1 MKENKM
7 AKKDYYELL
16 GVAKSASA
24 DELKK
29 AYRKMAMKYHPD
41 KNPGDKKAEETFRD
55 VAQAYEVL
63 SDEQKRAAY
72 DRYGHAAFDQNG
84 GHSGGGGG
92 GFHPGAGGF
101 DFNFQG
107 GNFSNIFEEMFGDAM
122 GGRGQSQAQA
132 NTRGSDLRYNM
143 DISLETAFQGAQ
155 ETIKIATH
163 GTCDVCDGKGGTN
176 VKTCGTCHGH
186 GVVRAQQGFFTV
198 ERTCHV
204 CHGVGQKIE
213 NPCKS
218 CHGTGRKRRE
228 KKLSVSIPA
237 GVEDGTRI
245 RLAGEGEAGV
255 RGGPAGDLYV
265 FLTVKP
271 HSLFQRDGAHIHCQ
285 VPISMVTATLGGTVE
300 VPTVEGTRA
309 RITIAEGT
317 QTGHQLRLKNKG
329 MSILRRTGRGD
340 MYVHVMVETPVN
352 LSKKQR
358 EIMDEFQKSTDA
370 KGSKET
376 SPQAAGFFAK
386 VKEIW
391 KDLKD

>member
-1 MKENKM
+1 M
-7 AKKDYYELL
+7 AQQDYYTLL
-16 GVAKSASA
+16 GVSKSATA

-41 KNPGDKKAEETFRD
+41 KNPGDKKAEETFREI
-55 VAQAYEVL
+55 AQAYEVL

-84 GHSGGGGG
+84 GAGGGGG

-101 DFNFQG
+101 DFNFQS
-107 GNFSNIFEEMFGDAM
+107 GNFSNIFDEMFGDMM
-122 GGRGQSQAQA
+122 GGRRQGQPQA

-143 DISLETAFQGAQ
+143 EISLETAFAGAQ
-155 ETIKIATH
+155 ETIKITTH
-163 GTCDVCDGKGGTN
+163 DTCDVCHGKGGEKVT
-176 VKTCGTCHGH
+176 TCKTCHGH

-198 ERTCHV
+198 ERTCHT
-204 CHGVGQKIE
+204 CHGVGQTIE

-245 RLAGEGEAGV
+245 RLAGEGEAGI
-255 RGGPAGDLYV
+255 RGGPPGDLYV

-271 HSLFQRDGAHIHCQ
+271 HTLFQRDSAHIHCQ
-285 VPISMVTATLGGTVE
+285 VPIPMITATLGGTVE
-300 VPTVEGTRA
+300 VPTIDGTRA
-309 RITIAEGT
+309 RVTIEPGT
-317 QTGHQLRLKNKG
+317 QTGHQLRLKSKG

-340 MYVHVMVETPVN
+340 MYIHVMVETPVN

-358 EIMDEFQKSTDA
+358 EILDEFHKSTDA